1 MKMYNSM
8 ELSGTVIEKTCG
20 HAVVKSCRSNGK
32 ENTIV
37 VWNLPKDVYVGDS
50 VVLYGKVKSDH
61 IETSGSK
68 LVVGMD
74 VMKKRTTLFDTIG
87 SSNVK
92 FSGTVYVKGTIRDT
106 PLGKR
111 ILDMTIKVGE
121 NNFIPIIIWGRQAEI
136 INDMCRVGDEVEV
149 HGFLMSREYEKVY
162 QNGESAMKVTT
173 EVSVARFLCI

>member
-1 MKMYNSM
+1 MKTYNSM
-8 ELSGTVIEKTCG
+8 ELNGTVVEKTLY

-32 ENTIV
+32 ENTII
-37 VWNLPKDVYVGDS
+37 VWNLPKCVCVGDS
-50 VVLYGKVKSDH
+50 VALYGKIKSGH

-74 VMKKRTTLFDTIG
+74 VVKKRTTLFELAG
-87 SSNVK
+87 SSDVK
-92 FSGTVYVKGTIRDT
+92 FSGTVYVKGQIRET

-111 ILDMTIKVGE
+111 ILDMTIKVDE
-121 NNFIPIIIWGRQAEI
+121 NTFIPIVIWGAQADI
-136 INDMCRVGDEVEV
+136 INDICLVGDEVEV

-162 QNGESAMKVTT
+162 KNGESATKVTT